1 MFQACF
7 DASPFPATPFA
18 HRYSNGQG
26 SLFRGG
32 LIINLT

>member
-1 MFQACF
+1 MFQARF
-7 DASPFPATPFA
+7 DASPFPAIPLP
-18 HRYSNGQG
+18 HRYSDDQG

>member
-1 MFQACF
+1 MFQARF
-7 DASPFPATPFA
+7 DASPFPTTPLP
-18 HRYSNGQG
+18 HRYSDDQG